1 MSSFAPPLY
10 ISDVFNAS
18 LFDIDDSSS
27 LTLYEA
33 DRRYLK
39 LTGGVLTGILRCT
52 NSIDIT
58 GSITLNSVALTATAT
73 KLNYLTNS
81 TPGTASASSAL
92 VLDSSSNIT
101 GINNL
106 TASGTITASTT
117 LTAPIVNAATY
128 LVSGASANLS
138 ATVGITPGTVTA
150 SKCMIVDA
158 SRNIINMGTITQTIA
173 SGGDFITLTSSSTS
187 ARNNLKFITDN
198 QTWELGTRGSTA
210 SNSNTFY
217 IYNSSFL
224 LTMSSTGITKILNS
238 EDCTSTSTGCL
249 QLTGGLYSAKKILC
263 SDTLTITRNGSHLAF
278 TNGSNSSLIEHSAS
292 PNMLRLVG
300 PSSFLMNIGTTGCFL
315 GTSSRDPLAP
325 LDMGQVASNKIISL
339 FNDVSSLYSL
349 SANNSALQYS
359 SASEHVFYTNCTNAS
374 PINTRRMTISS
385 GGNVQATSF
394 SATGFTT
401 TGLDTNCLKGHYNS
415 SRTEGQLFTY
425 SYPSGG
431 YLYTNIGGN
440 NNISTNKDNGFVNI
454 NTSSQSF
461 AAPLSVMGSGSF
473 TRAAQ
478 FGFLRSTAPAA
489 DTATGFTGRS
499 FSIYSDNGIIVQNGE
514 INCFCDER
522 KKKEIKP
529 LNLAMVDKFINMMNP
544 IQFKY
549 KKGDQ
554 NIKYG
559 YSAQDLVKYNFSD
572 LVGVSDPFSSEDDEP
587 LEEQEIVTDSGEVFY
602 LPSDV
607 SLSVNLLSIIPILH
621 LYIKKQDKKINQNN
635 KLIHELNN
643 KMTELKEFMN
653 NSY

>member
-1 MSSFAPPLY
+1 MNSLPPSFSGGLFNTSAFEGTNY
-10 ISDVFNAS
+10 I
-18 LFDIDDSSS
+18 
-27 LTLYEA
+27 TKEQA
-33 DRRYLK
+33 DRLYLP
-39 LTGGVLTGILRCT
+39 ILA
-52 NSIDIT
+52 
-58 GSITLNSVALTATAT
+58 G
-73 KLNYLTNS
+73 
-81 TPGTASASSAL
+81 
-92 VLDSSSNIT
+92 
-101 GINNL
+101 
-106 TASGTITASTT
+106 
-117 LTAPIVNAATY
+117 
-128 LVSGASANLS
+128 ANLALIS
-138 ATVGITPGTVTA
+138 GITPGTVAASKAVIVDASSNITGFNNLTVSGSVTASTSLLSPIINASTYLLAGSSILASSLTSVSAGTVTA
-150 SKCMIVDA
+150 SKAMIVDA
-158 SRNIINMGTITQTIA
+158 SRNIANMGTISQTIA

-263 SDTLTITRNGSHLAF
+263 SDTLTVSRNGSQIIVQ
-278 TNGSNSSLIEHSAS
+278 NGVNSSLIEHSAS

-300 PSSFLMNIGTTGCFL
+300 PSSFCMNISATGCFL
-315 GTSSRDPLAP
+315 GTSSRDPLTP

-339 FNDVSSLYSL
+339 FNDTTSFYGF
-349 SANNSALQYS
+349 SANNSATQYS
-359 SASEHVFYTNCTNAS
+359 SALEHVFYVNCTNAS
-374 PINTRRMTISS
+374 PIATKRMTISN

-401 TGLDTNCLKGHYNS
+401 SGLDTAALKGHYAS
-415 SRTEGQLFTY
+415 GRTEGQIFTY
-425 SYPSGG
+425 LYPSGG

-440 NNISTNKDNGFVNI
+440 NNICTNKDNGFVNI

-461 AAPLSVMGSGSF
+461 AAPLSVFGSGSF

-529 LNLAMVDKFINMMNP
+529 LNLEIVDKFINMINP

-559 YSAQDLVKYNFSD
+559 YSAQNLVKYNFSD

-587 LEEQEIVTDSGEVFY
+587 LEEQEIVTDTGEVFY
-602 LPSDV
+602 LPSDT

-635 KLIHELNN
+635 KLIHELNS
-643 KMTELKEFMN
+643 KITELKEFFS